1 MSEFCVNQLK
11 WSKKLYLKTGHP
23 DNYVDDSF
31 LDLKRTNG
39 QRLLFQSVQIST
51 KYT

>member
-1 MSEFCVNQLK
+1 MSNFNLSEFNVNQLK

-31 LDLKRTNG
+31 LELKRING
-39 QRLLFQSVQIST
+39 QFKICERF
-51 KYT
+51 